1 MIQSVYTM
9 IYYVK
14 GAFVL
19 KSATQVVV
27 DCAGVGYDVQ
37 ISLNTYADVEPLS
50 ECLLYTYHLV
60 REDAQMLFGFSTQRE
75 KALFE
80 LLISVSGVGANTARV
95 ILSSLSPTEVEQAIM
110 SEDIPTLQGVKGI
123 GAKTAQRI
131 VIDLKDKVVKTAAG
145 LDASGPV
152 AKSGARAEAH
162 SALTTFCISAKQAE
176 TVLNKLLKQN
186 PGAPTEEL
194 VRQAVQML

>member
-1 MIQSVYTM
+1 M

-14 GAFVL
+14 GEFVL

-27 DCAGVGYDVQ
+27 DCGGVGYDVQ

-50 ECLLYTYHLV
+50 NGLLYTYHLV
-60 REDAQMLFGFSTQRE
+60 REDAQQLFGFSTQRE

-95 ILSSLSPTEVEQAIM
+95 ILSSLAPHEVEQAIM
-110 SEDIPTLQGVKGI
+110 SEDAHTLQGVKGI

-131 VIDLKDKVVKTAAG
+131 VIDLRDKVAKTAVAG
-145 LDASGPV
+145 EGTVAASGG
-152 AKSGARAEAH
+152 SRAEAH
-162 SALTTFCISAKQAE
+162 AALTTLGITAKQTE
-176 TVLNKLLKQN
+176 NILNKLLKSN
-186 PGAPTEEL
+186 PNATTEEL
-194 VRQAVQML
+194 VRQALQML

>member
-1 MIQSVYTM
+1 M

-19 KSATQVVV
+19 KTATQVVV

-37 ISLNTYADVEPLS
+37 ISLNTYADVEPLA
-50 ECLLYTYHLV
+50 EGLLYTYHLV

-95 ILSSLSPTEVEQAIM
+95 ILSSLSPTEVEQAIL
-110 SEDIPTLQGVKGI
+110 SEDVPTLQGVKGI

-131 VIDLKDKVVKTAAG
+131 VIDLKDKVVKTSAG
-145 LDASGPV
+145 LDAGGPV
-152 AKSGARAEAH
+152 VRSGARAEAH
-162 SALTTFCISAKQAE
+162 AALTTLGISAKQAE

-194 VRQAVQML
+194 VRQALQML

>member
-1 MIQSVYTM
+1 MIH
-9 IYYVK
+9 YVK

-19 KSATQVVV
+19 KTATQVVV

-50 ECLLYTYHLV
+50 EGLLYTYHLV

-95 ILSSLSPTEVEQAIM
+95 ILSSLNPTEVEQAIL
-110 SEDIPTLQGVKGI
+110 SEDVPTLQGVKGI

-145 LDASGPV
+145 LDAGGPV
-152 AKSGARAEAH
+152 TRSGARAEAH
-162 SALTTFCISAKQAE
+162 AALTTLGISAKQAE

-194 VRQAVQML
+194 VRQALQML

>member
-1 MIQSVYTM
+1 M

-14 GAFVL
+14 GEFVL

-37 ISLNTYADVEPLS
+37 ISLNTYADIEPLS
-50 ECLLYTYHLV
+50 NGLLYTYHLV
-60 REDAQMLFGFSTQRE
+60 REDAHQLFGFSTQRE

-95 ILSSLSPTEVEQAIM
+95 ILSSLAPHEVEQAIM
-110 SEDIPTLQGVKGI
+110 SEDAPTLQGVKGI

-131 VIDLKDKVVKTAAG
+131 VIDLRDKVAKTAVAG
-145 LDASGPV
+145 EGATAASGGV
-152 AKSGARAEAH
+152 RAEAH
-162 SALTTFCISAKQAE
+162 AALTTLGISSKQTE
-176 TVLNKLLKQN
+176 SILNKLLKSN
-186 PGAPTEEL
+186 PNATTEEL
-194 VRQAVQML
+194 VRQALQML

>member
-1 MIQSVYTM
+1 M

-19 KSATQVVV
+19 KTATQVVV

-50 ECLLYTYHLV
+50 EGLLYTYHLV

-95 ILSSLSPTEVEQAIM
+95 ILSSLSPTEVEQAIL
-110 SEDIPTLQGVKGI
+110 SEDVPTLQGVKGI
-123 GAKTAQRI
+123 GANTAQRI
-131 VIDLKDKVVKTAAG
+131 VIDLKDKVVKTSAG
-145 LDASGPV
+145 LDAGGPV
-152 AKSGARAEAH
+152 ARSGARAEAH
-162 SALTTFCISAKQAE
+162 AALTTLGISAKQAE

-194 VRQAVQML
+194 VRQALQML

>member
-1 MIQSVYTM
+1 M

-14 GAFVL
+14 GEFVI

-37 ISLNTYADVEPLS
+37 ISLNTYADIEPLS
-50 ECLLYTYHLV
+50 NGLLYTYHLV
-60 REDAQMLFGFSTQRE
+60 REDAQQLYGFSTQRE

-95 ILSSLSPTEVEQAIM
+95 ILSSLAPHEVEQAIM
-110 SEDIPTLQGVKGI
+110 SEDAHTLQGVKGI

-131 VIDLKDKVVKTAAG
+131 VIDLRDKVAKTAVAVEG
-145 LDASGPV
+145 VVAASGGV
-152 AKSGARAEAH
+152 RAEAH
-162 SALTTFCISAKQAE
+162 SALTTLGITAKQAE
-176 TVLNKLLKQN
+176 NILNKLLKSN
-186 PGAPTEEL
+186 PNATTEEL
-194 VRQAVQML
+194 VRQALQML